1 MYWLW
6 SHARESRVVGVL
18 LWHASLLCIVIILL
32 VIIII
37 IIIVIIQF
45 VIMTMIIRRF
55 GTKCSGCGQGI
66 SPQDLVRK
74 ARDKVLIT
82 IIISMIIIIIS
93 MMIII
98 LSKMTI
104 ISMIV
109 MISMMTVKNMMIE
122 IMRTVMI
129 VVIKII

>member
-32 VIIII
+32 VIII

-74 ARDKVLIT
+74 ARDKVLII

-109 MISMMTVKNMMIE
+109 IISMMTVKNMMIE